1 MTKKIAIL
9 GASGS
14 VGSQALDVARA
25 RGYEIDLISANR
37 SVDLME
43 SAIREFSPRVAVMTD
58 EASAIDL
65 KARVKDTPTKVLS
78 CKDALLSAISES
90 DAQVVVNAILGEAGL
105 MPTLATIDS
114 GKRLAL
120 SNKESLVI
128 AGDIVMERARS
139 KGVEIIPVDSEHS
152 AIFQCL
158 KAGESREV
166 SRLLLTASGGPFYG
180 KSREELSRVTLA
192 DTLAHPTWKMG
203 KKITVDSATLMNKG
217 FEIIEAHHLFG
228 VSPEKIDVLIHRES
242 ILHSAVEYIDR
253 AVIGQLSLPDMR
265 QCVQY
270 AVDYPTRM
278 KSALAPLDLT
288 QVGTLT
294 FAKPDCEAFPLLSL
308 ARRSISDGGAMP
320 AVINAADEVAVA
332 AHLSGEISFLEISEV
347 VIRAYEEMLHA
358 KELSTLEEI
367 ISADREAR
375 QIAEKIIKAKHRA

>member
-25 RGYEIDLISANR
+25 RGYKIDLISANK

-58 EASAIDL
+58 EASAKNL
-65 KARVKDTPTKVLS
+65 EARVKDTATKVLAG
-78 CKDALLSAISES
+78 KDALISATRES
-90 DAQVVVNAILGEAGL
+90 DAEVVVNAILGEAGL
-105 MPTLATIDS
+105 IPTLATIDS

-180 KSREELSRVTLA
+180 KSREELAEVTLA

-270 AVDYPTRM
+270 AVDYPERM
-278 KSALAPLDLT
+278 ESTLAPLDLT
-288 QVGTLT
+288 RVGALT

-308 ARRSISDGGAMP
+308 ARRSISDGGAMA
-320 AVINAADEVAVA
+320 AVINAADEIAVA

-347 VIRAYEEMLHA
+347 VIRTYEEMLYA
-358 KELSTLEEI
+358 KEFTTLEEI
-367 ISADREAR
+367 VSADREAR
-375 QIAEKIIKAKHRA
+375 QMAEKIIKAKHRA

>member
-43 SAIREFSPRVAVMTD
+43 SAIREFSPRVAVMAD

-65 KARVKDTPTKVLS
+65 KARVKDAPTKVLS
-78 CKDALLSAISES
+78 GKDALLSAISDS

-158 KAGESREV
+158 KTGESRKV

-228 VSPEKIDVLIHRES
+228 VSPERIDVLIHRES

-270 AVDYPTRM
+270 AVDYPARM
-278 KSALAPLDLT
+278 ESALAPLDLT

-347 VIRAYEEMLHA
+347 VIRTYEEMLHA

>member
-43 SAIREFSPRVAVMTD
+43 SAIREFFPRVAVMTD

-78 CKDALLSAISES
+78 GKDALLSAISES

-128 AGDIVMERARS
+128 AGDIVMDRARS

-192 DTLAHPTWKMG
+192 DALAHPTWKMG

-270 AVDYPTRM
+270 AVDYPARM
-278 KSALAPLDLT
+278 ESALAPLDLT
-288 QVGTLT
+288 QVGPLT

-347 VIRAYEEMLHA
+347 VIRTYEEMLHA
-358 KELSTLEEI
+358 KDLSMLEEI

>member
-58 EASAIDL
+58 ESSAIDL

-78 CKDALLSAISES
+78 GKDALLSAISES

-180 KSREELSRVTLA
+180 KSREELAEVTLA
-192 DTLAHPTWKMG
+192 DALAHPTWKMG

-270 AVDYPTRM
+270 AVDYPARM
-278 KSALAPLDLT
+278 ESALAPLDLT
-288 QVGTLT
+288 QVGALT
-294 FAKPDCEAFPLLSL
+294 FAKPDCEAFSLLSL

-347 VIRAYEEMLHA
+347 VIRTYEEMLHA
-358 KELSTLEEI
+358 KELSALEEI

-375 QIAEKIIKAKHRA
+375 QMTEKIIKAKHRA

>member
-25 RGYEIDLISANR
+25 RGYKIDLISANK

-43 SAIREFSPRVAVMTD
+43 SAIREFSPRVAIMTD
-58 EASAIDL
+58 EAFAEKL
-65 KARVKDTPTKVLS
+65 KVKVADTATKVLS
-78 CKDALLSAISES
+78 GKDALISAIRES
-90 DAQVVVNAILGEAGL
+90 DAEVVVNAILGEAGL

-128 AGDIVMERARS
+128 AGNIVMERARE

-158 KAGESREV
+158 KSGESREV

-180 KSREELSRVTLA
+180 KSREELENVTLS
-192 DTLAHPTWKMG
+192 DTLSHPTWKMG

-228 VSPEKIDVLIHRES
+228 VSQEKIDVLIHRES

-270 AVDYPTRM
+270 AVDYPERM
-278 KSALAPLDLT
+278 ESALAPLDLT
-288 QVGTLT
+288 KIGTLT

-308 ARRSISDGGAMP
+308 ARRSISDGGAMA

-347 VIRAYEEMLHA
+347 VARTYQEMLYA

-375 QIAEKIIKAKHRA
+375 RVAEKIIKAKQRA

>member
-78 CKDALLSAISES
+78 GKDALLSAISES

-192 DTLAHPTWKMG
+192 DALAHPTWKMG

-270 AVDYPTRM
+270 AVDYPARM
-278 KSALAPLDLT
+278 ESALAPLDLT
-288 QVGTLT
+288 QVGALT

-347 VIRAYEEMLHA
+347 VIRTYEEMLHA
-358 KELSTLEEI
+358 KDLSTLEEI

-375 QIAEKIIKAKHRA
+375 QITEKIIKAKHRA

>member
-58 EASAIDL
+58 EDSAIDL
-65 KARVKDTPTKVLS
+65 KARVKDAPTKVLS
-78 CKDALLSAISES
+78 GKDALLSAISES